1 MENNNGG
8 SSSFWKNNS
17 RAVLPGRPKKDM
29 RPPIMMNKGSKD
41 PQKFQFY
48 QQDVNDAWDEG
59 DDEFCIM
66 SGISGDWN
74 FLDII

>member
-17 RAVLPGRPKKDM
+17 RAVLPGRVSPKKDL
-29 RPPIMMNKGSKD
+29 RPPIINKGSKD

-48 QQDVNDAWDEG
+48 QMQSNDAWDDG

-66 SGISGDWN
+66 SGISGD
-74 FLDII
+74 